1 MAKKRSVKRS
11 AKRSVKRAQPQI
23 AVSRTCSSGVCDPQR
38 TQGLRAPAPNG
49 THVLVTLEGPGV
61 FLGAAVTKQGG
72 TNDLTFVIL
81 DIDGRNVTNLSYA
94 AAANAGLTEHNPYG
108 LVLLHSTALKTVTI
122 GFPAPLRYERKLV
135 LRVTVNEP
143 SVVQILGNVIHGAA

>member
-1 MAKKRSVKRS
+1 MAKKRSM
-11 AKRSVKRAQPQI
+11 KRANPQI
-23 AVSRTCSSGVCDPQR
+23 AVSRACSTGVCDPER
-38 TQGLRAPAPNG
+38 TQGIKAPAPNG
-49 THVLVTLEGPGV
+49 NHVLVTLEGPGV

-94 AAANAGLTEHNPYG
+94 AAANQGLTQHNPYG
-108 LVLLHSTALKTVTI
+108 LVLLHTTSLKTVTI
-122 GFPAPLRYERKLV
+122 GFPSPLRYERKLV